1 MKRMLLLIV
10 LLTSSLST
18 LSYAEDITFTEDDAY
33 GVVTKWYQL
42 HDTKAPTSEFLK
54 LLVNK
59 DLNMLMGLSIKS
71 KSTFELWHAGVK
83 LATNSVTHQIQDIKT
98 IPGEGNSFSISS
110 CIRYYGYYGWFFS
123 FDNEDQ
129 IDWVLVPEDNQL
141 KIKTYIV
148 KSGCQ

>member
-1 MKRMLLLIV
+1 M
-10 LLTSSLST
+10 SLSST
-18 LSYAEDITFTEDDAY
+18 FSYAKDRSFTEADAY
-33 GVVTKWYQL
+33 DVVTKWYQL

-59 DLNMLMGLSIKS
+59 DLNMLMGVSVKS
-71 KSTFELWHAGVK
+71 KKKFKLWHTGIK
-83 LATNSVTHQIQDIKT
+83 LATNSVTHQIQDLKT
-98 IPGEGNSFSISS
+98 IPGKGHSFSISS

-129 IDWVLVPEDNQL
+129 IDWILVPEENQL

-148 KSGCQ
+148 KKGCR